1 MGPFFQMPQ
10 NSFYFKSPARIHRL
24 GKYLKQL
31 REELGLSM
39 HAVARKSDL
48 TPSYIS
54 KIEAGT
60 ALKSISVEA
69 LINFSGTYN
78 IPVTAIL
85 EEAGFLEKSND
96 GLPDFITY
104 LKIKYKLPHQA
115 IRDLE
120 IAKEIIEIKYNKK

>member
-1 MGPFFQMPQ
+1 MPQ
-10 NSFYFKSPARIHRL
+10 NSFYFKSPTKIQRL
-24 GKYLKQL
+24 GKYLKRL

-39 HAVARKSDL
+39 HAVARKADL

-60 ALKSISVEA
+60 ILKSISVGA
-69 LINFSGTYN
+69 LINFSSAYN

-85 EEAGFLEKSND
+85 EEAGFLKKSND
-96 GLPDFITY
+96 GLPDFTTY
-104 LKIKYKLPHQA
+104 LKIKYKLSYQA

-120 IAKEIIEIKYNKK
+120 IAKEIIEKKYKK